1 MSNYSNWLKEE
12 RERRG
17 KTQEEIA
24 QLCGLAGSTYSQVE
38 RGSRE
43 PSYEL
48 VVRIADGLGL
58 TAGELVNCLKLAEI
72 WNSPVIEDYHDSWWI
87 SRCRRWATG
96 APRETIEKAVALFEL
111 GVKMNTP
118 K

>member
-1 MSNYSNWLKEE
+1 MSNYSNWLKDE

-24 QLCGLAGSTYSQVE
+24 VLCGLAGSIYSQVE
-38 RGSRE
+38 RGARE

-58 TAGELVNCLKLAEI
+58 TAGELVQCLKLAGC
-72 WNSPVIEDYHDSWWI
+72 WNSPVIEDSQNEWWI
-87 SRCRRWATG
+87 SRCRKWAAG
-96 APRETIEKAVALFEL
+96 ASRSAIEQAVMLFET
-111 GVKMNTP
+111 GIKMNS
-118 K
+118 